1 MSNRKIAQYIK
12 KNCSASAKQAQV
24 IAKRIRPSINK
35 VTSKAKSAVDKVK
48 LSSNQIEA
56 GVSGASEEQVKKNI

>member
-1 MSNRKIAQYIK
+1 MNKKDVLNIVESIA
-12 KNCSASAKQAQV
+12 SSAKQAQV